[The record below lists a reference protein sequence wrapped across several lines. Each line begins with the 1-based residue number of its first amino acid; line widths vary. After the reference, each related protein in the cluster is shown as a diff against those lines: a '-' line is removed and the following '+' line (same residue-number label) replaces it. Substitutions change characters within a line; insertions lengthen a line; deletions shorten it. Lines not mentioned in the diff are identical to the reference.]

1 MKLEAIDEAK
11 LKNIVKGAVRDV
23 LEEEIVKLRLLF
35 APYISDEEQAE
46 IERDYEKPS
55 TEAVRTLTLKK

>member
-1 MKLEAIDEAK
+1 MKLEAIDETK

>member
-1 MKLEAIDEAK
+1 MKLEAIDETK

-55 TEAVRTLTLKK
+55 TEAVRTLILKK